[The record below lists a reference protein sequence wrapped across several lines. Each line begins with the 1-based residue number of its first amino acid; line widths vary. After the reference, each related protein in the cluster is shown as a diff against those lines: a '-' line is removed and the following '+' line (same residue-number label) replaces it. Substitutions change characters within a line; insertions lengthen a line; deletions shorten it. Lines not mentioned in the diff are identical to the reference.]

1 MAHGCSCLSHSL
13 WSRTSNMHNTKHNL
27 LCDSELLK
35 PQLSLCIYFYFF
47 YHIFSYLMGLII
59 IIIFMKLN
67 YVLNVLNVLNVTYK
81 LRVFYYF
88 NIKKYIKYVE
98 NVFLS
103 LEGMIQ

>member
-1 MAHGCSCLSHSL
+1 
-13 WSRTSNMHNTKHNL
+13 
-27 LCDSELLK
+27 
-35 PQLSLCIYFYFF
+35 
-47 YHIFSYLMGLII
+47 MGLII

-81 LRVFYYF
+81 LRVIYYF